1 MFKLRP
7 ASEGD
12 AAAIRSLVRAGQINP
27 IGLNWER
34 FMVAEGEDGEV
45 IGCCQVKPH
54 RDGSNE
60 LASLVVHPD
69 WRGQG
74 IARALIEHF
83 LSANRGD
90 LYLMCRSNLA
100 PLYEKF
106 GFQAVPREELPRYF
120 KRIMRLMGVFEVFT
134 DDGEGGL
141 IMKRAGGT

>member
-34 FMVAEGEDGEV
+34 FMVAEDEDGEV

-83 LSANRGD
+83 LSANMGD